1 MQMGGWFKKKR
12 EQKHGRP
19 KGAKT
24 AYGLAWRRDNGEAG
38 SQINTIPISE
48 LYIYMAME
56 MNTIDAVEWV
66 CLAIDINFGF

>member
-1 MQMGGWFKKKR
+1 MGGWFKKESKSTDDL
-12 EQKHGRP
+12 
-19 KGAKT
+19 KGLK
-24 AYGLAWRRDNGEAG
+24 LRMAWRRDNGEAG

>member
-1 MQMGGWFKKKR
+1 MGGWFKKESKSTDDL
-12 EQKHGRP
+12 
-19 KGAKT
+19 KGLK
-24 AYGLAWRRDNGEAG
+24 LRMAWLGGG

-56 MNTIDAVEWV
+56 MNTIDAVKWV